1 MFWCIGFIPNHSGAT
16 ASTCADFIL
25 KAPAP
30 QTPARINPDGT
41 WRLWPPWPIWHAHKI
56 EPKKAYCIIL
66 PCLVKV
72 NQHIGLDLYIYMACW
87 AHEKYTTSAKKHDA
101 SIGFE
106 VAATGE
112 KISRCHTWAE
122 PGKPRLR
129 RRPFR
134 WDHPAHNWY
143 QPTAQ
148 WQSSRTCPGDGRQ
161 ILSESGGE
169 IILMG
174 SFMFTYALLKSKFGI
189 GFYRWSDTFLETLR
203 YSMQK
208 VWCNVE
214 NKVVA
219 YPKPLKLHKW
229 GRVWQTK
236 VTKGAILN

>member
-56 EPKKAYCIIL
+56 EPKKSIL
-66 PCLVKV
+66 HHTAMPCESKSTYRLRP
-72 NQHIGLDLYIYMACW
+72 IYIYGLLGSW
-87 AHEKYTTSAKKHDA
+87 KIYYIRKKTWCFHWVW
-101 SIGFE
+101 SGSHGWE
-106 VAATGE
+106 
-112 KISRCHTWAE
+112 ISRCHTWAE
-122 PGKPRLR
+122 PGKPRRR